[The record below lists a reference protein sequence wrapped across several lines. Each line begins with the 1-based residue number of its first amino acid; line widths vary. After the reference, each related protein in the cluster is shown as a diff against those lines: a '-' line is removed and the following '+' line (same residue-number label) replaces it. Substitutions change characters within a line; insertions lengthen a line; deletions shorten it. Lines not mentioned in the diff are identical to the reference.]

1 MKKLNLLAAAA
12 IAAAGAPA
20 LAASFDCGKAVSR
33 VEKLICADRT
43 VSQQDEILAEAYKD
57 AQAKARDRAS
67 LKRWQKAWLERR
79 DNCADAACLKKLY
92 AEQNNDLRGF
102 ARAAGGTHPVSG
114 AYVRYFKGKPDKH
127 EASLDVFELDAGR
140 VRLLGSAIW
149 VGNAA
154 IGNVN
159 LGEIDGVARLDGRSA
174 AYKEE
179 GEQACRLNLH
189 FDGDTLRISD
199 DNMQCGG
206 HNVSFDGEY
215 RRVIGK

>member
-12 IAAAGAPA
+12 LAAIGVPA
-20 LAASFDCGKAVSR
+20 CAASFDCGKAASR
-33 VEKLICADRT
+33 VEKLVCTDRT

-57 AQAKARDRAS
+57 ALAKARDRAS
-67 LKRWQKAWLERR
+67 LKRWQKAWIERR
-79 DNCADAACLKKLY
+79 DNCADVACLKKLY

-102 ARAAGGTHPVSG
+102 ARAAGGAHPVSG
-114 AYVRYFKGKPDKH
+114 SYVRYFKGKPDKH
-127 EASLDVFELDAGR
+127 EASIDVFELAAGR
-140 VRLLGSAIW
+140 VRLMGSAIW

-159 LGEIDGVARLDGRSA
+159 LGEIDGVASLDGRRAS
-174 AYKEE
+174 YREE
-179 GEQACRLNLH
+179 GEQGCRLNLH
-189 FDGDTLRISD
+189 FEGDALRVSD

-215 RRVIGK
+215 RRVTGK